1 MVTQRARIAGL
12 YDGISTRSDPRALA
26 VA

>member
-12 YDGISTRSDPRALA
+12 YDGIPTPSDPRALA